1 MLSLVSGAVG
11 ASAYE
16 QLARERDKQMKNLD
30 VLRQINR
37 ELEGDTEAL
46 LYDSDTIAAYAR
58 ELGYGTVKERF
69 VRIVGLSGAQKQH
82 RDPGQIVSAL
92 RPEFMPEADIRFISL
107 AIGMGV
113 FGCILVVELMRT
125 RRPEL

>member
-11 ASAYE
+11 VSAYE
-16 QLARERDKQMKNLD
+16 QLLLERDKQMKNLD

-37 ELEGDTEAL
+37 GLEGDTEAL

-58 ELGYGTVKERF
+58 ELGYGTAKERF
-69 VRIVGLSGAQKQH
+69 VRIVGLSGARQQH
-82 RDPGQIVSAL
+82 RDPGQILISAT
-92 RPEFMPEADIRFISL
+92 PEFMAEGDIRFISL

-113 FGCILVVELMRT
+113 FGCILVVELMQT